1 MRFPQVTTKGRS
13 LVLVAVEVSQSSPL
27 FTHEFLLLT
36 SVLNTNIGLP
46 GLVEDLEREVL
57 DVILHFEG
65 IKLAANE
72 MLGVEDTEIRYSNI
86 VVTDKRV

>member
-13 LVLVAVEVSQSSPL
+13 LVLVVVEVSQSSPL
-27 FTHEFLLLT
+27 FTHEFLLLAL
-36 SVLNTNIGLP
+36 VLNMNIGLP
-46 GLVEDLEREVL
+46 SLVEDLEREAL
-57 DVILHFEG
+57 DVILHFEV